1 MSSHHD
7 ILGVL
12 VTATQEEIRT
22 AFKRAAM
29 KHHPDRPEG
38 SADVFA
44 QITASYKVLSKQKCS
59 ACTGKGFVTERHGAF
74 IKKIKCPIC
83 WRGK

>member
-1 MSSHHD
+1 MSHHHD

-12 VTATQEEIRT
+12 VTATQDEIRA
-22 AFKRAAM
+22 AFKRAAF

-44 QITASYKVLSKQKCS
+44 QISAAYEFLKNRICS
-59 ACTGKGFVTERHGAF
+59 VCTGKGFVTERHGAF
-74 IKKIKCPIC
+74 VKKIKCPIC